1 MLEALPNPEP
11 HPEYRW
17 HTHEQCMFSI
27 VAALTR
33 NDYARRLWFC
43 WTWEP
48 ESVASYPG
56 RASQTRQP
64 PTRGSMRPAPTRAPS
79 PHARGCRPMRAGGA
93 TASPS
98 SARASPRTAL
108 SRRGTASC
116 CRGCAGP
123 PGRRAS
129 ADAAYGG
136 PADQPHRKKSEGG
149 LEASES
155 TLQRGIRLM
164 HAVYILLSI
173 YELTHRTQNTHQVS
187 FC

>member
-48 ESVASYPG
+48 ESVRELPRPGQPDPAAADPRLNAACTHPGAIAARTWMPTNASRWG
-56 RASQTRQP
+56 HCLAVE
-64 PTRGSMRPAPTRAPS
+64 
-79 PHARGCRPMRAGGA
+79 C
-93 TASPS
+93 
-98 SARASPRTAL
+98 PRLAENCAEPQRNGFML
-108 SRRGTASC
+108 PC
-116 CRGCAGP
+116 GCAGP

-155 TLQRGIRLM
+155 TLQRGIVRCLYSII
-164 HAVYILLSI
+164 YI
-173 YELTHRTQNTHQVS
+173 
-187 FC
+187 